1 MKKTALVLG
10 IAVLL
15 MPHDCLAVDLG
26 QIGKTVETLGMK
38 NALDAA
44 GIDLSRITDYLDWET
59 INISLAADMAN
70 TTTMMGKTVTVD
82 GMLYKKGLSNVRID
96 LKSELEVPGKDSIR
110 LTDCFI
116 LDELLEKQA
125 YIVFP
130 LKEAYVKIDP
140 DDVLEMLG
148 QFQKKRDGKA
158 KIEKKEDLGSETV
171 DGIDCKK
178 VHIIMTMANGTQND
192 ITAWL
197 AKELKG
203 FPIKI
208 AVDFKPL
215 RGKPGTSVTTFSN
228 IATTDPDAALF
239 SIPEGYVQYDNF
251 VQVATHGK
259 QRSRRGSTS
268 DTRKKSK
275 PIEKQN

>member
-1 MKKTALVLG
+1 MKKLFLFAGMAMLLVPG
-10 IAVLL
+10 ESV
-15 MPHDCLAVDLG
+15 AVDLG
-26 QIGKTVETLGMK
+26 RIGKAVETLGVE
-38 NALDAA
+38 NVLDAA

-59 INISLAADMAN
+59 INISLSADMAN
-70 TTTMMGKTVTVD
+70 TTKVLGRTVTVD
-82 GMLYKKGLSNVRID
+82 GKVYKKGLSNVRID

-130 LKEAYVKIDP
+130 LKEAYVKVDP

-158 KIEKKEDLGSETV
+158 KIEKQEDLGSETV

-203 FPIKI
+203 FPVKI

-215 RGKPGTSVTTFSN
+215 RGKPGTSVTTFKN
-228 IATTDPDAALF
+228 IETTEPEAGLF
-239 SIPEGYVQYDNF
+239 SIPEGYAQCDNL
-251 VQVATHGK
+251 VQVATRGK
-259 QRSRRGSTS
+259 RGSRRGSTS
-268 DTRKKSK
+268 DNRQQNK
-275 PIEKQN
+275 PPGK

>member
-1 MKKTALVLG
+1 MKKLFLF
-10 IAVLL
+10 AVMAMLFV
-15 MPHDCLAVDLG
+15 PHESLAVDLG
-26 QIGKTVETLGMK
+26 QIGKTVETLGVE
-38 NALDAA
+38 NILDAA

-70 TTTMMGKTVTVD
+70 TTKIMGKTVTVD
-82 GMLYKKGLSNVRID
+82 GKLYKKGLSNVRID
-96 LKSELEVPGKDSIR
+96 VKSELEVPGKDSIR
-110 LTDCFI
+110 LADCFI
-116 LDELLEKQA
+116 LDEPLEKQA
-125 YIVFP
+125 YVVFP

-178 VHIIMTMANGTQND
+178 VRIIMTMANGTQND

-203 FPIKI
+203 FPVKI

-215 RGKPGTSVTTFSN
+215 RGKPGTSVTTFKN
-228 IATTDPDAALF
+228 IETTDPEAGLF
-239 SIPEGYVQYDNF
+239 SIPEGYAQYDNL
-251 VQVATHGK
+251 VQVATRGK
-259 QRSRRGSTS
+259 RGSRRGSTS
-268 DTRKKSK
+268 DNLKKIK
-275 PIEKQN
+275 PLGK

>member
-1 MKKTALVLG
+1 MKKLFFFAG
-10 IAVLL
+10 IATLL
-15 MPHDCLAVDLG
+15 VPRGSLAVDLG
-26 QIGKTVETLGMK
+26 QIGKAVDALGIES
-38 NALDAA
+38 ALDAA
-44 GIDLSRITDYLDWET
+44 GIDLSRITDYLDWES
-59 INISLAADMAN
+59 INISLSADMAN
-70 TTTMMGKTVTVD
+70 TTNILGRTVTVD
-82 GMLYKKGLSNVRID
+82 GKLYKKGLSNLRVD

-110 LTDCFI
+110 LADCFI

-125 YIVFP
+125 YVVFP
-130 LKEAYVKIDP
+130 MKEAYVKIDP

-203 FPIKI
+203 FPVKI

-215 RGKPGTSVTTFSN
+215 RGKPGTSVTTFKN
-228 IATTDPDAALF
+228 IETTDPEAGLF
-239 SIPEGYVQYDNF
+239 SIPEGYAQYDNL
-251 VQVATHGK
+251 VQVATRGK
-259 QRSRRGSTS
+259 RGSRRGNTS
-268 DTRKKSK
+268 ENPKKIK
-275 PIEKQN
+275 PLGK

>member
-1 MKKTALVLG
+1 MSTIAGFIAG
-10 IAVLL
+10 IAMLL

-26 QIGKTVETLGMK
+26 QMGKTVETLGMK
-38 NALDAA
+38 NVLNAA

-70 TTTMMGKTVTVD
+70 TTKVLGSTVTVD
-82 GMLYKKGLSNVRID
+82 GKLYKKGLSNVRVDI
-96 LKSELEVPGKDSIR
+96 KGGLEVPGKDSIR

-116 LDELLEKQA
+116 LDALLEKQA

-130 LKEAYVKIDP
+130 LKAAYVKIDP

-178 VHIIMTMANGTQND
+178 VRILMTMANGTRND

-215 RGKPGTSVTTFSN
+215 RGKPGSSVTTFSN

-239 SIPEGYVQYDNF
+239 SIPEGYVQYDNL
-251 VQVATHGK
+251 VHVATQGM
-259 QRSRRGSTS
+259 RGTRRGRTS
-268 DTRKKSK
+268 DNLKE
-275 PIEKQN
+275 IKQIGK

>member
-1 MKKTALVLG
+1 MKKLFLF
-10 IAVLL
+10 AVMAMLFV
-15 MPHDCLAVDLG
+15 PHESLAVDLG
-26 QIGKTVETLGMK
+26 QIGKTVETLGVE
-38 NALDAA
+38 NILDAA

-70 TTTMMGKTVTVD
+70 TTKIMGKTVTVD
-82 GMLYKKGLSNVRID
+82 GKLYKKGLSNVRID
-96 LKSELEVPGKDSIR
+96 VKSELEVPGKDSIR
-110 LTDCFI
+110 LADCFI
-116 LDELLEKQA
+116 LDEPLEKQA
-125 YIVFP
+125 YVVFP

-203 FPIKI
+203 FPVKI

-215 RGKPGTSVTTFSN
+215 RGKQGTSVTTFKN
-228 IATTDPDAALF
+228 IETTDPEAGLF
-239 SIPEGYVQYDNF
+239 SIPEGYAQYDNL
-251 VQVATHGK
+251 VQVATRGK
-259 QRSRRGSTS
+259 RGSRRGSTS
-268 DTRKKSK
+268 DNLKKIK
-275 PIEKQN
+275 PLGK